1 MTKISSEEA
10 NLNKPATSSD
20 ARIKPKL
27 NMSEGHELI
36 DESRPE
42 AMESISLISA
52 NRHKSE
58 IRIRELPYDG
68 KLN

>member
-1 MTKISSEEA
+1 MTKLSSEEA
-10 NLNKPATSSD
+10 ILNKPATSSN
-20 ARIKPKL
+20 ARIRPKL
-27 NMSEGHELI
+27 NMSESHEVI
-36 DESRPE
+36 DDSRPE

-58 IRIRELPYDG
+58 MRIREQPYEG